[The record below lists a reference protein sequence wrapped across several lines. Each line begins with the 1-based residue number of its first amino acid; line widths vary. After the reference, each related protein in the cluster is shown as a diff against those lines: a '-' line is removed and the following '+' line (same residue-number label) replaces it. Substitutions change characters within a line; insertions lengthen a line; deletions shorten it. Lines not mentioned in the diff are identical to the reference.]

1 MTAETVTAR
10 TNNDINDTVRKKLF
24 NYFSSE
30 KY

>member
-10 TNNDINDTVRKKLF
+10 TNNVINDTVRKKLF
-24 NYFSSE
+24 NYFLV